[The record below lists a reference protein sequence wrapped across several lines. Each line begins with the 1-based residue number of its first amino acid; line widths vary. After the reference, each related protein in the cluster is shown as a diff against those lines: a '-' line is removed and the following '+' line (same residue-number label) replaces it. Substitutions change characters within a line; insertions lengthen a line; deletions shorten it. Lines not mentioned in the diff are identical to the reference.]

1 MSLAGEGVCGGWWRG
16 GRHSGSPQQAGTLP
30 AASEIGGYVGGVTA
44 GPPGWQIVKNRM
56 KSS

>member
-16 GRHSGSPQQAGTLP
+16 GRHSGLA
-30 AASEIGGYVGGVTA
+30 AASRGATSGRGARGYVGGVTG
-44 GPPGWQIVKNRM
+44 GPSGWQIVKNCM